1 MMINNNLPE
10 QKKEQAG
17 KSLVNVSAKKPIVAT
32 VAVAAKIPAQTA
44 VGSPPIKPTIKSSK
58 RLALILIRGV
68 IRAKEDIIVTLYTL
82 RLRKKNACAV
92 IADTPSLRAAAVK
105 CKDYIAYGEIDD
117 ETYRLLVEKRGKKNK
132 DGSLKKFF
140 ALHPPRGG
148 FDRKGIKTPFTNG
161 GALGNRGAKINDLI
175 KRML

>member
-1 MMINNNLPE
+1 MNNNLPE

-17 KSLVNVSAKKPIVAT
+17 KSLMNAGAKKLVVTSVLAAT
-32 VAVAAKIPAQTA
+32 QVPAKTSPGTPA
-44 VGSPPIKPTIKSSK
+44 IKLGK

-68 IRAKEDIIVTLYTL
+68 IRAKEDIIRTLFTL
-82 RLRKKNACAV
+82 RLRKKNTCVV

-117 ETYRLLVEKRGKKNK
+117 ATYQLLVEKRGKRNE

-148 FDRKGIKTPFTNG
+148 FDRKGIKTPFSNG

-175 KRML
+175 RRML